1 VLGASHAGRQAA
13 RLDRKETPWEPFAG
27 DPDSTVESI
36 HELADAL
43 GV

>member
-1 VLGASHAGRQAA
+1 MQAV
-13 RLDRKETPWEPFAG
+13 RVDRKGTPWEPFAG
-27 DPDSTVESI
+27 DPDMTVESI